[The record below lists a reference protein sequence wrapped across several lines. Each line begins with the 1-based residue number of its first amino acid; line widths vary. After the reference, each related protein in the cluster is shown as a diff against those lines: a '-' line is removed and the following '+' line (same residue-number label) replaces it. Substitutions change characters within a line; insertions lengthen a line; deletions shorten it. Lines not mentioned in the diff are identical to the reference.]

1 MVDRRPAWL
10 VPWRRALLLNIA
22 DAARPDSEM
31 RRVVDVVHRFNG
43 GTERMLAGELA
54 RTIRAR
60 IPYRFL
66 GQRHEILSLLEVVER
81 GGWGACADAAACAA
95 AALLVARQ
103 ERGLCVAPLR
113 NAPTIAL
120 CYEIVGG
127 NTSYAHTRV
136 VIGSSPVE
144 PFPEFRLEAHGCAVL
159 YDVDEIAE
167 H

>member
-1 MVDRRPAWL
+1 
-10 VPWRRALLLNIA
+10 
-22 DAARPDSEM
+22 M
-31 RRVVDVVHRFNG
+31 RRVVAVVHAYHG
-43 GTERMLAGELA
+43 ATAALLAGELA
-54 RTIRAR
+54 RAIRAR

-95 AALLVARQ
+95 AALLVARR
-103 ERGLCVAPLR
+103 ERGLSVAPLR
-113 NAPTIAL
+113 SAPTIGL

-127 NTSYAHTRV
+127 NSSYAHTRV
-136 VIGSSPVE
+136 VIASAPVE
-144 PFPEFRLEAHGCAVL
+144 PFPEFRLEVQQCAIL